1 MNEPTNAPP
10 ITDSPWFWFAIFAT
24 VGLAVLL
31 ATGGKFGKRQA
42 GIENRYKARAAVAE
56 GYEVETDATGRKDV
70 SESPV
75 ETPEY
80 STPNKLE
87 IPLWPLQLTLALILG
102 LSITM
107 LIRGRRNIDSG
118 NTT

>member
-1 MNEPTNAPP
+1 MTQPAQQSP
-10 ITDSPWFWFAIFAT
+10 ITDSPWFWFAIFST
-24 VGLAVLL
+24 VGLAALL

-56 GYEVETDATGRKDV
+56 GYEVATDDTGKKDV

-75 ETPEY
+75 KTPDY

-87 IPLWPLQLTLALILG
+87 IPLWPLQITLGLILAL
-102 LSITM
+102 SVTM
-107 LIRGRRNIDSG
+107 LIRGRRKAGEEGS
-118 NTT
+118 T

>member
-1 MNEPTNAPP
+1 MTSQPDSPP
-10 ITDSPWFWFAIFAT
+10 ITDSPWFWFALFSA
-24 VGLAVLL
+24 VGLAALL

-56 GYEVETDATGRKDV
+56 GYEVKSDATGRKSV

-75 ETPEY
+75 ATPEY

-87 IPLWPLQLTLALILG
+87 IPLWPLQWTVGAILIA
-102 LSITM
+102 SVAM
-107 LIRGRRNIDSG
+107 LVRGRRKLSTG
-118 NTT
+118 EVP

>member
-1 MNEPTNAPP
+1 MPHPTQHPP
-10 ITDSPWFWFAIFAT
+10 VTDSPWFWFALFST
-24 VGLAVLL
+24 VGLAALL

-56 GYEVETDATGRKDV
+56 GYEVATDATGKKNV

-87 IPLWPLQLTLALILG
+87 IPLWPLQITLGLILG
-102 LSITM
+102 LSVTM
-107 LIRGRRNIDSG
+107 LIRGRRKLGKEVSA
-118 NTT
+118 